1 MTYQEVARGI
11 INLYTDYAETCVA
24 NGEDYRD
31 YSEEVVTAIEA
42 LLIRADQDRLN
53 TMHKQYLTQMSGIA
67 PIPSDATYELLRQED

>member
-42 LLIRADQDRLN
+42 LLIRADQDRLAAMQKDFVT
-53 TMHKQYLTQMSGIA
+53 TMNGIA
-67 PIPSDATYELLRQED
+67 PFPSEASFELLKRED